1 MKKLFNLLIRF
12 FLLIQI
18 YSCSKSFSNKT
29 EDIDK
34 DEEPEIN
41 NKKPKGP
48 KKNPR
53 GQNKKKI

>member
-1 MKKLFNLLIRF
+1 MKKLFNLLIIF

-48 KKNPR
+48 KKKSSR
-53 GQNKKKI
+53 TK